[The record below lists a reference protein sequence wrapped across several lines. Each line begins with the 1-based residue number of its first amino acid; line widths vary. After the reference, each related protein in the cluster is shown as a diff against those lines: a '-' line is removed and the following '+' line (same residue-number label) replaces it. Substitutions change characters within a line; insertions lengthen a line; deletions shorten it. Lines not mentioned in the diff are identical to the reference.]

1 MGGIP
6 TDYKGHV
13 LSVSHSTGA
22 ETAVPGL
29 YAAGEA
35 ACVSVHGANRLG
47 ANSLLDIVVFGRAC
61 ALDIAANNDPGIPLN
76 PAKMPADVGMHSFE
90 DLERVRTSDGDRS
103 AADLR
108 GAMQKVMQTDA
119 AVFRTHESLVTGVER
134 LQAIEQQ
141 FRDRLGVTDKSM
153 IWNSDLVET
162 LETRNLLTNAA
173 QTVKAAAERKE
184 SRGSHARED
193 FPERNDEDWLKHSLT
208 WQRKEAD
215 AVDVG
220 YRAVAFDTLD
230 EEECPVS
237 CSSHLSDLSNNS
249 LGNSL
254 SNWQSDRIEDI
265 QTRPGLH

>member
-13 LSVSHSTGA
+13 LSVDPSTGA
-22 ETAVPGL
+22 EAVVSGL

-61 ALDIAANNDPGIPLN
+61 ALDIAANNDRGVPFDETKV
-76 PAKMPADVGMHSFE
+76 AADVGMQSFN
-90 DLERVRTSDGDRS
+90 DLERVRTSEGDRS
-103 AADLR
+103 AAELR
-108 GAMQKVMQTDA
+108 GAMQKVMQADA
-119 AVFRTHESLVTGVER
+119 AVFRTHESLVSGVER
-134 LQAIEQQ
+134 LQVIEQE

-153 IWNSDLVET
+153 IWNSDLIET

-215 AVDVG
+215 VVGVG
-220 YRAVAFDTLD
+220 YRGVAFDTLD
-230 EEECPVS
+230 EQECPVS
-237 CSSHLSDLSNNS
+237 KQELRV
-249 LGNSL
+249 
-254 SNWQSDRIEDI
+254 Q
-265 QTRPGLH
+265 